1 VVPCPGVRSGAA
13 TDDVGCGQ
21 PYAGETMKILICYDG
36 SADAEAAVELAGG
49 LFQGASAVVLSV
61 WEGFSEVLARSGVW

>member
-1 VVPCPGVRSGAA
+1 
-13 TDDVGCGQ
+13 
-21 PYAGETMKILICYDG
+21 MKILICYDG